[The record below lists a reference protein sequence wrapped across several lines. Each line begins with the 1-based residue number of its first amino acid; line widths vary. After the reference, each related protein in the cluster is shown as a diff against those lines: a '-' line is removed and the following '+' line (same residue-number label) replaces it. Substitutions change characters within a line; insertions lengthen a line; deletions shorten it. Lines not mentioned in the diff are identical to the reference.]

1 MNKNKVFY
9 QDFLFDSINLDE
21 QEYPDVEL
29 TYERIEN
36 PDIRIY
42 LSKLMNIFTRQD
54 WDKMSESL
62 RRKTVVIYDDIKII
76 NQEVLPYK
84 MFYLKT
90 YYYHLKDICTKC
102 VISSVLSD

>member
-84 MFYLKT
+84 MFYL
-90 YYYHLKDICTKC
+90 IG
-102 VISSVLSD
+102 